1 MRDFTNKIIQLKF
14 APKTFIMK
22 KLIYTIAMVL
32 FISFPLQGQI
42 ADPDEREVPEDGWNF
57 GGMFSLGFS
66 QVSLS
71 NWTAGG
77 ESSVAGNGLTSIF
90 ADFGR
95 DNLTWNNS
103 LDLGYGLQRRE
114 GERARKTDDRI
125 ELLSKLGLEA
135 TENWNYSGLVNFRT
149 QMAPGYDYP
158 NVEVPISNFMAPA
171 YLLAA
176 LGMDYQPFENFS
188 VFISPVTGKATFV
201 LDQDLADLGAFGVD
215 PGNNL
220 RYELGAYLRA
230 DYRVNITEDIM
241 FRTKLDLFSNYLD
254 KPQNLDVN
262 WETRLNIN
270 LTRYISASFGTHLIY
285 DEDATIITTDPDTGE
300 PEILGPRV
308 QFKQLLTVGLSYS
321 F

>member
-1 MRDFTNKIIQLKF
+1 
-14 APKTFIMK
+14 MK
-22 KLIYTIAMVL
+22 KLISAMAMAL
-32 FISFPLQGQI
+32 FITVPLQGQFD
-42 ADPDEREVPEDGWNF
+42 DPDQEEREIPEDGWNF

-77 ESSVAGNGLTSIF
+77 ESSVAGNGLVSIF
-90 ADFGR
+90 ADFR
-95 DNLTWNNS
+95 RNNLIWNNS

-125 ELLSKLGLEA
+125 ELMSKLGLEA
-135 TENWNYSGLVNFRT
+135 AGNWNYSGLVNFRT

-158 NVEVPISNFMAPA
+158 NEEMPISGFMAPA
-171 YLLAA
+171 YLLGA
-176 LGMDYQPFENFS
+176 LGMDYQPDDNFS
-188 VFISPVTGKATFV
+188 VFISPLTTKVTFV

-215 PGNNL
+215 PGENM

-230 DYRVNITEDIM
+230 DYRVNITDDIM

-262 WETRLNIN
+262 WETRLNLNI
-270 LTRYISASFGTHLIY
+270 TRYISASLGTHLIY
-285 DEDATIITTDPDTGE
+285 DEDATVITTDPDTGE
-300 PEILGPRV
+300 PVTSGPRI
-308 QFKQLLTVGLSYS
+308 QFKQLLTVGLSFS